1 MIGSE
6 RMISLIAAMD
16 KNNVIGY
23 NNDMPWS
30 LPNDLKHFKELTSH
44 STIIMGRKTYES
56 IGRPLPNRKN
66 IILSRSGYETND
78 DVEVI
83 SSIDEIKKLAKQ
95 EEVFVIGG
103 GTIYEQVIPFA
114 DRLYITRIDAE
125 LKGDTYF
132 PQFSETEWQVIDEKD
147 GVQNEKNKYNHKF
160 YTYSRK

>member
-1 MIGSE
+1 
-6 RMISLIAAMD
+6 MISLVAAMD

-30 LPNDLKHFKELTSH
+30 LPNDLKHFKEVTSH

-56 IGRPLPNRKN
+56 IGRPLPNRRN
-66 IILSRSGYETND
+66 IILSRSSYQTDD

-83 SSIDEIKKLAKQ
+83 SSIDNIKELAKE

-103 GTIYEQVIPFA
+103 GIIYEQVIPYA
-114 DRLYITRIDAE
+114 DRLYITRIDADF
-125 LKGDTYF
+125 KGDTYF
-132 PQFSETEWQVIDEKD
+132 PQFSEAEWQIIDEKD
-147 GVQNEKNKYNHKF
+147 GIQNEDNKYDHKF

>member
-1 MIGSE
+1 
-6 RMISLIAAMD
+6 MISLIAAMD

-30 LPNDLKHFKELTSH
+30 LPNDLKHFKEVTSH

-56 IGRPLPNRKN
+56 IGRPLPNRRN

-83 SSIDEIKKLAKQ
+83 SSIDEIKKLAKK

-103 GTIYEQVIPFA
+103 GTIYEQVISFA

>member
-1 MIGSE
+1 
-6 RMISLIAAMD
+6 MISLIAAMD

>member
-30 LPNDLKHFKELTSH
+30 LPNDLKHFKEVTSH

-56 IGRPLPNRKN
+56 IGRPLPNRRN

-83 SSIDEIKKLAKQ
+83 SSIDEIKKLAKK

-103 GTIYEQVIPFA
+103 GTIYEQVISFA